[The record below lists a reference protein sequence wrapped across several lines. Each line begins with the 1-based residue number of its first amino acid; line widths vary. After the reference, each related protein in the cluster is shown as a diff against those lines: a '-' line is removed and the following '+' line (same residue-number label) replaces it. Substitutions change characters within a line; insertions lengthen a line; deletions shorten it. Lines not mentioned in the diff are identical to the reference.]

1 MKLVGRIITDV
12 LLVIACLVAMVFAFV
27 ELRSLFAGDF
37 LLMNSPALSFMGYL
51 FRGLFFLTLVVY
63 IIYLFISFIK
73 NKGYSIAC
81 HIIAPSLFIASI
93 FSLFFYVQY
102 IYLAV
107 IIIALI
113 PSIAVFTRRFLVK

>member
-1 MKLVGRIITDV
+1 MKLVGRIITDI
-12 LLVIACLVAMVFAFV
+12 LLAIACLVALVFAFV

-37 LLMNSPALSFMGYL
+37 LLMNSPASSFVGYL
-51 FRGLFFLTLVVY
+51 FRGLFFLGLAGY
-63 IIYLFISFIK
+63 IVYLFVSFIK

-81 HIIAPSLFIASI
+81 HIIAPALFICSVFSI
-93 FSLFFYVQY
+93 FFYVQY
-102 IYLAV
+102 IYLVV